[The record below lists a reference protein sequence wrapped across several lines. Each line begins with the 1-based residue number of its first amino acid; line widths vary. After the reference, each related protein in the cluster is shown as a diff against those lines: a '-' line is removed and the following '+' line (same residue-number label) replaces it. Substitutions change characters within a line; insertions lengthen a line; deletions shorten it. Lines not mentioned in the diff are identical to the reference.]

1 MYNRLLS
8 QIVVLLLSLFLNHS
22 VSAVE
27 ARYVKILMDR
37 TKSAF
42 CNGVISISDLQILDY
57 LGDDLIKKTTVL
69 TSAASVDYS
78 RSFGSNCVVAYY
90 PIYAID
96 SDTTTAY
103 VTPNGSGISP
113 IGSEWLLVDL
123 RQNFNIKQISLSTLY
138 GKHGSVFYSS
148 LVDYRI
154 VVSLDGLRW
163 SLAAVVVDQPV
174 TSRTDIVTLEDLGGG
189 MDIDIWLVFTFILII
204 TVFAFY
210 RQIFF

>member
-1 MYNRLLS
+1 MYNRLLP
-8 QIVVLLLSLFLNHS
+8 QIVVLLLSLILSHS
-22 VSAVE
+22 VSAIE

-42 CNGVISISDLQILDY
+42 CNGAISISNLQIFDY

-78 RSFGSNCVVAYY
+78 RSFGSNCVLAYY

-103 VTPNGSGISP
+103 VTPNGSGTTP

-123 RQNFNIKQISLSTLY
+123 QKNFNIKQISLSTLH
-138 GKHGSVFYSS
+138 GKHGSVFYSP

-154 VVSLDGLRW
+154 AVSLDGLQW
-163 SLAAVVVDQPV
+163 SLAAVVVDQAA
-174 TSRTDIVTLEDLGGG
+174 TSRIDTITLEDLGGG